1 MTDKYTEKEIILKL
15 QEPDQQREA
24 FEWIVNT
31 YKEQLYYQ
39 IRRTVLSHED
49 ADDLLQNTF
58 IKAWNNLEYFRG
70 EAKLS
75 TWLYRIALNECLN
88 FLNKQRAQKHLSIEE
103 SEVNLLNQLES
114 DPYFDGDQ
122 TQLLF
127 EKAIQTLP
135 EKQRIIF
142 HLKYFQDMK
151 YNEISEIMGTSIGA
165 LKASYHHAVKKIE
178 EFFKQND

>member
-1 MTDKYTEKEIILKL
+1 M
-15 QEPDQQREA
+15 
-24 FEWIVNT
+24 
-31 YKEQLYYQ
+31 
-39 IRRTVLSHED
+39 
-49 ADDLLQNTF
+49 
-58 IKAWNNLEYFRG
+58 
-70 EAKLS
+70 
-75 TWLYRIALNECLN
+75 
-88 FLNKQRAQKHLSIEE
+88 KHLSIEE
-103 SEVNLLNQLES
+103 SEANLLNQLES

>member
-39 IRRTVLSHED
+39 IRRMVLSHED

-88 FLNKQRAQKHLSIEE
+88 FLNKQLAQKHLSIEE
-103 SEVNLLNQLES
+103 SEANLLNQLES